1 MWVSGVARISSLTS
15 GEFPYAESV
24 GERKKERKKEGGRK
38 ETLQNKVYSKKFIF
52 YPFPLYLKSF
62 HFIFSLSLK
71 GEKYLLFFHRF
82 SVRNTYLYLNIIGHY
97 SHVLHLALF
106 TYKYFLEI
114 APEQHLPHYFLW
126 LHSTPLCGDTM
137 VITDRHLGCFQPV
150 AVTNNATFNSAHF
163 FSYLFIYLPE

>member
-24 GERKKERKKEGGRK
+24 GERKKERKKERKREEGRK
-38 ETLQNKVYSKKFIF
+38 LCKTRYIQRSLSSA
-52 YPFPLYLKSF
+52 LF